1 MGRGLT
7 VALIAGLVVAVGIGL
22 AVGVLAGNRTSP
34 TPSLLPAP
42 DPTHIVHCTSVQ
54 GVADACRQNGLDVR
68 PPIVGQACALPAG
81 GGLWTVR
88 GTSLDRICAPRQ
100 TRTLVR

>member
-1 MGRGLT
+1 MGRGW
-7 VALIAGLVVAVGIGL
+7 LILFLAGLVVAVGIGL

-42 DPTHIVHCTSVQ
+42 DPTRVVHCTSVRRP
-54 GVADACRQNGLDVR
+54 ADACRQDGVDVR

-81 GGLWTVR
+81 GGAWTAH
-88 GTSLDRICAPRQ
+88 GATSQDRVCSPRPSSA
-100 TRTLVR
+100 TP